1 MALIIRIDVDRPYGK
16 APLFRHVLSRISS
29 DFYLPKL
36 PGVGYLAELENM
48 LIALNNANARAYVF
62 FRRCTLPPKHVIELL
77 HAGQHEV
84 GLHLENSRSFDTFR
98 QETKIVEDHFGT
110 KIAAMSKHGS
120 GGSKFGYHHYAQY
133 EPAKYMEW
141 AERAS
146 MRLFLG
152 NLEDPTID
160 PIISTKGLLTFPSAF
175 WLEPHW
181 RDTERFTVD
190 WLMQR
195 ARDRDIVMLVHPVN
209 VLADPVLSSDFETI
223 IHNLDTTVLS

>member
-1 MALIIRIDVDRPYGK
+1 
-16 APLFRHVLSRISS
+16 
-29 DFYLPKL
+29 
-36 PGVGYLAELENM
+36 
-48 LIALNNANARAYVF
+48 
-62 FRRCTLPPKHVIELL
+62 
-77 HAGQHEV
+77 
-84 GLHLENSRSFDTFR
+84 
-98 QETKIVEDHFGT
+98 
-110 KIAAMSKHGS
+110 
-120 GGSKFGYHHYAQY
+120 
-133 EPAKYMEW
+133 MEW

-195 ARDRDIVMLVHPVN
+195 ARDRDIVMLVHPEN